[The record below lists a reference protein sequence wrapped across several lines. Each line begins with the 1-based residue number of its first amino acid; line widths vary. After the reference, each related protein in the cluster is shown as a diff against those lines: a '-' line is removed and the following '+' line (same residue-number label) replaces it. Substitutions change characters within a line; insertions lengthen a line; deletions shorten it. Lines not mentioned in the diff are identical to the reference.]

1 MRVEEEHRDLLQ
13 NLEFAVVTEFRKDG
27 AILDLNVL
35 DAVNALVRHYEAEL
49 EGRMPPTPRLS
60 DLSRKIFVSAGRI
73 CEWRLGRA
81 PGPIPEITD
90 EVGSQTKTTEEIVA
104 CLKRIHKSIGRW
116 TKEGGKRGYLELVG
130 RFIV

>member
-1 MRVEEEHRDLLQ
+1 MRVEEEHLDVLQ
-13 NLEFAVVTEFRKDG
+13 NLEFAIVTEFRKDG

-35 DAVNALVRHYEAEL
+35 DAVNALVRHYEAEM
-49 EGRMPPTPRLS
+49 EGRKPSEPRLS
-60 DLSRKIFVSAGRI
+60 DLSRRIFVSVGGT

-90 EVGSQTKTTEEIVA
+90 EPASQPQTTEEIVA

-116 TKEGGKRGYLELVG
+116 TKESGKRGYLEFAG

>member
-1 MRVEEEHRDLLQ
+1 MRVEDELLDVLQ
-13 NLEFAVVTEFRKDG
+13 NIEFAIVSEFRKDG

-35 DAVNALVRHYEAEL
+35 DAVSALVRHYEAEMA
-49 EGRMPPTPRLS
+49 GRKPPEPRLS
-60 DLSRKIFVSAGRI
+60 DLSRRVFVSVRAT

-81 PGPIPEITD
+81 SGPIPEVTD
-90 EVGSQTKTTEEIVA
+90 EPASQPKTTEEIVA

-116 TKEGGKRGYLELVG
+116 TKESGKRGYLEFVG

>member
-1 MRVEEEHRDLLQ
+1 MRVEDEHLDVLQ
-13 NLEFAVVTEFRKDG
+13 NLEFAIVTEFRRDR

-35 DAVNALVRHYEAEL
+35 DAVSALVRHYEAEL
-49 EGRMPPTPRLS
+49 EGRRHPTPRLS
-60 DLSRKIFVSAGRI
+60 DLSRRIFDSAGRV

-81 PGPIPEITD
+81 PGPIPEIAD

-116 TKEGGKRGYLELVG
+116 TKESGKRGYLEFAG
-130 RFIV
+130 RFIA